1 MQSDSFEN
9 MVPGFQEARMRAS
22 IVLEE
27 GESVTF
33 EEE

>member
-1 MQSDSFEN
+1 

-22 IVLEE
+22 ILLEE